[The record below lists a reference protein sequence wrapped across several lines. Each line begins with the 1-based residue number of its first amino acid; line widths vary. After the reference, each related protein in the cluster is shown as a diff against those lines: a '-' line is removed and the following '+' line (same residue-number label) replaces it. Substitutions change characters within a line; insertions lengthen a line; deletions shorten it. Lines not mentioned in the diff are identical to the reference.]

1 LASIRLA
8 LVGGHQATR
17 REVIRELCEN
27 YGLQNYVEVVPSSEA
42 YISRSEVQAK
52 ISNCNLITVI
62 TGYMGHDLSQIISDL
77 KKDGSL
83 TGDVFFLACRGKSGV
98 VREILNKVMKILPF
112 L

>member
-1 LASIRLA
+1 MASIRLA